1 MRAQRPITSALNV
14 RGLLMNLVKRKK
26 VMTTKLQK
34 LLNFLEEFIKED
46 FKAQTQSLLS
56 DPRDELDPVT
66 DALLVWCWQKDAENL
81 LKELTE

>member
-1 MRAQRPITSALNV
+1 
-14 RGLLMNLVKRKK
+14 
-26 VMTTKLQK
+26 MTTKLQK
-34 LLNFLEEFIKED
+34 LLNFLEEFVKED

-81 LKELTE
+81 LKGLNE